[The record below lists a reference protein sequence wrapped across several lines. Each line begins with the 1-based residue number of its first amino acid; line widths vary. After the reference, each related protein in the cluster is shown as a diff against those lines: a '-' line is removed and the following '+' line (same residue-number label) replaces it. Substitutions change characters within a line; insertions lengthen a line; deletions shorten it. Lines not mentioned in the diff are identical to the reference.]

1 VALELNVTRHPYSFI
16 GDARADAGGM
26 PGYQKGVPPKETWH
40 DALLG
45 YMGGDPVARAQAEAG
60 MLAQG
65 AAAGIQFNYDVL
77 AQWQP
82 VESQRLLLW
91 AARSGLQEEFMS
103 ALNRRHFELQQS
115 ASERTTLLAAARE
128 VGLDADAATAFLD
141 SSELEDDVWRSYG
154 RTIREL
160 RIHSI
165 PLFAL
170 SVPTLDAIGGPFR
183 APGAYEAYI
192 VRGSMDAEYF
202 LTLFEVLLRDV
213 RAGQRVYDVRAAPYP
228 RDEWHHQRSGTRV
241 KTFETPVAR
250 DASVV
255 CTTGGEC
262 NGGECPQ

>member
-1 VALELNVTRHPYSFI
+1 MSRCRVLHAKTGARSASCASTPSHWYAPSALGLFSLVVS
-16 GDARADAGGM
+16 
-26 PGYQKGVPPKETWH
+26 
-40 DALLG
+40 
-45 YMGGDPVARAQAEAG
+45 
-60 MLAQG
+60 
-65 AAAGIQFNYDVL
+65 
-77 AQWQP
+77 
-82 VESQRLLLW
+82 
-91 AARSGLQEEFMS
+91 AARTLAFD
-103 ALNRRHFELQQS
+103 
-115 ASERTTLLAAARE
+115 ASS
-128 VGLDADAATAFLD
+128 V
-141 SSELEDDVWRSYG
+141 
-154 RTIREL
+154 
-160 RIHSI
+160 
-165 PLFAL
+165 PQFAL